1 MIKSCATI
9 DYYIYI
15 YIIVDSSTIFDHE
28 VYILNMVVTE

>member
-9 DYYIYI
+9 DYYI